1 MAETA
6 CGVERV
12 GGGEGFRG
20 WGEGS
25 VRGFEDEEAIAAG
38 LGEAVWCGDGGGG
51 HGIEVAVSE
60 GGFVVEAA
68 VFDVRAE
75 DERDLVG
82 EGVGA
87 GEVEETAV

>member
-1 MAETA
+1 
-6 CGVERV
+6 
-12 GGGEGFRG
+12 
-20 WGEGS
+20 
-25 VRGFEDEEAIAAG
+25 
-38 LGEAVWCGDGGGG
+38 
-51 HGIEVAVSE
+51 VAVSE